1 MNDPSVEARRW
12 RDQANDDLEYAR
24 YSAKGGFH
32 AQACF
37 VSQQVAEK
45 ALKAIHYGR
54 GARAV
59 LGHSVVAL
67 VDALHPPSPEL
78 AALRPQAVD
87 LDLFYIPT
95 RYPNGLVSGTP
106 SGAFGPEQSAHAIT
120 AAEAILAAVDKV
132 LGFGHG

>member
-1 MNDPSVEARRW
+1 MSDPIVEARRW
-12 RDQANDDLEYAR
+12 RDQAADDLQYAR
-24 YSAKGGFH
+24 YSANGGFH

-45 ALKAIHYGR
+45 ALKAIHYAR

-67 VDALHPPSPEL
+67 LDALKPPAPEL
-78 AALRPQAVD
+78 TALRSQAMD

-106 SGAFGPEQSAHAIT
+106 AGAFGPTQSAHAIS
-120 AAEAILAAVDKV
+120 AAEAILAAVNKV
-132 LGFGHG
+132 LGLP

>member
-1 MNDPSVEARRW
+1 MNDPLVEARRR
-12 RDQANDDLEYAR
+12 RDQAADDLQYAR
-24 YSAKGGFH
+24 YSATGGFH

-37 VSQQVAEK
+37 VAQQVAEK
-45 ALKAIHYGR
+45 AVKAIHYGR

-67 VDALHPPSPEL
+67 IDALQPPAPEL

-106 SGAFGPEQSAHAIT
+106 SGAFGPTQSTHAIA
-120 AAEAILAAVDKV
+120 AAEAVLSAADNI
-132 LGFGHG
+132 LGFQ